1 MKIFKLTEYCDDTYS
16 FSGIGVNNEK
26 FFISKELAEKEA
38 EKSGLKVV
46 EYCKNPNTDCTIV
59 EEYVIEK

>member
-1 MKIFKLTEYCDDTYS
+1 MKIFKLTEYKSCTYS
-16 FSGIGVNNEK
+16 YSGIGVNNEK

-46 EYCKNPNTDCTIV
+46 EYCKNPDTDCTIV